1 MKEIPSQEI
10 LQSALNYD
18 EQTGIFTW
26 KKIEAGIKI
35 GSIAGS
41 IHKKQGYVRIRVN
54 AVTYV
59 AHRIAWVYVHGF
71 INNQM
76 QIDHINGIRSDNR
89 ICNLRLVDCK
99 ENAKN
104 QRKNKRNKNAFGGVF
119 FNKQKKKYVSR
130 IKVNGKSI
138 FLGYFNLIDDAI
150 AARKEANKKYGFH
163 ENHGK
168 SLVYDVL

>member
-1 MKEIPSQEI
+1 
-10 LQSALNYD
+10 
-18 EQTGIFTW
+18 
-26 KKIEAGIKI
+26 
-35 GSIAGS
+35 
-41 IHKKQGYVRIRVN
+41 
-54 AVTYV
+54 
-59 AHRIAWVYVHGF
+59 
-71 INNQM
+71 M

-168 SLVYDVL
+168 PLVYDVL